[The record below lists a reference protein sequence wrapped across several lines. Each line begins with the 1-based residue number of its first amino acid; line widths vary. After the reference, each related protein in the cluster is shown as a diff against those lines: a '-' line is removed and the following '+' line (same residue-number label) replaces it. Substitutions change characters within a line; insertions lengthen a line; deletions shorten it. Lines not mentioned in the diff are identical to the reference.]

1 MNATGFP
8 HYPGQPA
15 GTAAGA
21 RGSEL
26 TPAPERLL
34 ALSAPAVEDL
44 LHQLGSPTV
53 TVLLA
58 DSQGCVLRAIGH
70 EQDAAN
76 AESTT
81 PAALAAPARAAG
93 ADGKGAQRPVL
104 RRVPPRR
111 IGIAAPILPPDGGMI
126 GFVNADTSALDW
138 LSHANALVQT
148 AARIIEHRLI
158 ESETRGFLLLHFH
171 RYADVLGTPLE
182 ALTLFDTEGGVLLSN
197 RVATDL
203 LAPSEVGYGVPVDS
217 CFSTRW
223 SGIVGH
229 ATRGPH
235 PPFTLR
241 DHRGLRYC
249 AHASLSRN
257 AA

>member
-8 HYPGQPA
+8 HHPGRPPGAVADA
-15 GTAAGA
+15 G
-21 RGSEL
+21 GSAL
-26 TPAPERLL
+26 LPAPERLL

-70 EQDAAN
+70 EQDASN

-81 PAALAAPARAAG
+81 SAALARASG
-93 ADGKGAQRPVL
+93 ADEDAQPPVL

-126 GFVNADTSALDW
+126 GFVDADASALDW

-158 ESETRGFLLLHFH
+158 ASETRGFLLLHFH
-171 RYADVLGTPLE
+171 RYAAVLGTPLE

-197 RVATDL
+197 RVATEL

-229 ATRGPH
+229 ATRGSH
-235 PPFTLR
+235 RPFTLR